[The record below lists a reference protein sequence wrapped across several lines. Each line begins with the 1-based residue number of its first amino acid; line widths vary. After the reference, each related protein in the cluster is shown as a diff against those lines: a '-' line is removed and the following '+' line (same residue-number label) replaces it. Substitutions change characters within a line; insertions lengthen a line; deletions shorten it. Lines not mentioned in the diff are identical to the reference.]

1 MITTASIGC
10 VRTIAEAPR
19 AAHRAD
25 PDDDVLGLIDD
36 GDLEAALR
44 RLMQRHGA
52 RVYRYCRAALHDA
65 TLAEDVHQQTFIQAF
80 RDLPRFKRRSAVR
93 TWLFAIARNRV
104 RDAARARRRGA
115 ERIATAAGALDPE
128 GTSDDSPADWLDDAR
143 LQQAL
148 IASLDELDEDT
159 RGALLLR
166 HQQGLSFGE
175 LGALYGE
182 KPGTIGARVARGLR
196 RLRLR
201 IEARLGGSDHR

>member
-10 VRTIAEAPR
+10 VRAIAEAPR
-19 AAHRAD
+19 AAHCAD
-25 PDDDVLGLIDD
+25 PDDDVLDLIDR
-36 GDLEAALR
+36 GDIGAALR

-52 RVYRYCRAALHDA
+52 SVYRYCCVALHDA
-65 TLAEDVHQQTFIQAF
+65 TLAEDVQQQTFIQVF

-104 RDAARARRRGA
+104 RDAARARRRRA
-115 ERIATAAGALDPE
+115 ERTATPAGAPEPE
-128 GTSDDSPADWLDDAR
+128 GASGDSPADWLDDAR

-159 RGALLLR
+159 RGAVLLR
-166 HQQGLSFGE
+166 HQQGLTFGA

-196 RLRLR
+196 RLRSL
-201 IEARLGGSDHR
+201 IETRLGDPDHG